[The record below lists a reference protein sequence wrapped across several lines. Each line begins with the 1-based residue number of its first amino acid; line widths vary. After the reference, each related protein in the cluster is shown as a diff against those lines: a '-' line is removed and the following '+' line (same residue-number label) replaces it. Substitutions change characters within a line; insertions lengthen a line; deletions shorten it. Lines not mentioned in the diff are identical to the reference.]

1 MKKKELIKYILLFFF
16 FFASLVFI
24 FTLSRGDTF
33 VNYGFSYA
41 ISRGEIPYKDFNMII
56 TPFAPFL
63 YSIGLFV
70 CKNILVYYFEQAFL
84 LTCMFYLLEKLIG
97 KKSILFL
104 LFLIVPYPVAMV
116 STVFP
121 GYNFLL
127 VFMFILFIYCFK
139 NNCSDYLLGIILG
152 LIFCT
157 KQTIGLVLFLP
168 TFYYLFK
175 NRKKFFKICIGYL
188 IPIVCLLLYLL
199 ITGCLNEF
207 VNLCFLGLFDF
218 NNGNS
223 QIDIFY
229 FIVFLIGIAYLLFR
243 IYKEPKNV
251 LLYYGLLFSSVI
263 IPIVDYYHV
272 SLFLVIVCYFFVE
285 NISIKKEYYKYL
297 KIGII
302 SLTVIWGVVT
312 YIYFRKPVISNFNN
326 FNWVVWE
333 KGYVKN
339 VNELLQ
345 FVDKS
350 DKKVIY
356 FMRGS
361 ENYYFKII
369 NNQKLDYFDLPNC
382 GNYGYNGINKMKMKI
397 NKEHNVYFV
406 IDRELVKNND
416 ANQQYLKQLGE
427 YVINES
433 SFVKEIGLYDV
444 YYKE

>member
-1 MKKKELIKYILLFFF
+1 M
-16 FFASLVFI
+16 
-24 FTLSRGDTF
+24 
-33 VNYGFSYA
+33 
-41 ISRGEIPYKDFNMII
+41 
-56 TPFAPFL
+56 
-63 YSIGLFV
+63 
-70 CKNILVYYFEQAFL
+70 
-84 LTCMFYLLEKLIG
+84 
-97 KKSILFL
+97 
-104 LFLIVPYPVAMV
+104 
-116 STVFP
+116 
-121 GYNFLL
+121 
-127 VFMFILFIYCFK
+127 
-139 NNCSDYLLGIILG
+139 
-152 LIFCT
+152 
-157 KQTIGLVLFLP
+157 
-168 TFYYLFK
+168 
-175 NRKKFFKICIGYL
+175 
-188 IPIVCLLLYLL
+188 
-199 ITGCLNEF
+199 
-207 VNLCFLGLFDF
+207 
-218 NNGNS
+218 
-223 QIDIFY
+223 
-229 FIVFLIGIAYLLFR
+229 
-243 IYKEPKNV
+243 
-251 LLYYGLLFSSVI
+251 LYYGLLFSSVI